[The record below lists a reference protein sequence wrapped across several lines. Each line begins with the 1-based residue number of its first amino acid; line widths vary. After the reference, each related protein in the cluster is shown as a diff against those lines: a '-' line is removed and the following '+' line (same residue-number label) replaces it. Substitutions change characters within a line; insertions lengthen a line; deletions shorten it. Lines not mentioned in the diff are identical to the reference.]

1 MALEALKNITFLRDY
16 FNLISIIDILIVA
29 FVLYR
34 LMLLIKGTRA
44 VQLIKGLVV
53 LVVATTVSSW
63 LHLDT
68 LHWLLR
74 QTMLGL
80 VVALPIVFQPELRRA
95 LEKIGGGKFFS
106 RPLTQMA
113 DIDRT
118 RLVDNVVK
126 AAGILAT
133 NRVGALMIVERNTGL
148 EELVDT
154 GTRVD
159 GLVSPELL
167 VNTFVPKTPLHDGA
181 VIIRGDRIAAAACVL
196 PLSESPYID
205 KKLGTRHR
213 AGLGITEESDALAV
227 IVSEETGTISLASEG
242 ILNQEMGEPELRD
255 RLIKALQPEKPQHT
269 LSNLW
274 QRR

>member
-126 AAGILAT
+126 AAGILAA

>member
-1 MALEALKNITFLRDY
+1 MEALKNITFLRDN
-16 FNLISIIDILIVA
+16 FDLISIIDIFIVA

-126 AAGILAT
+126 AAGILAA
-133 NRVGALMIVERNTGL
+133 NRVGALMILERNTGL

-167 VNTFVPKTPLHDGA
+167 VNIFVPKTPLHDGA

-242 ILNQEMGEPELRD
+242 ILNQKMGEPELRD